1 MDTAELLT
9 QFNLTRQEA
18 FIYLTLLSE
27 GDLNGYEVA
36 KITGIS
42 RSNTYTSL
50 AALVEKGGA
59 YVIEGPATR
68 YTPVP
73 LEEFC
78 RNKVRKLTET
88 GQELLRSVPPKR
100 GETDGY
106 VTVRGRA
113 HILNKMRNMISEA
126 KERVYLSIPGEVQ
139 QELLPEIKEAIF
151 RGIKMVLITGEPV
164 QLDGAT
170 VYYMEKSQQ
179 QIRLI
184 ADSANVLT
192 GDIENGESSTCLY
205 SKKKNLIDLLKDS
218 LKNEIALIEMMKG
231 KKAHEKNVC

>member
-1 MDTAELLT
+1 MDIVELLT

-18 FIYLTLLSE
+18 SIYLTLLSE

-59 YVIEGPATR
+59 FVIEGSTIR

-73 LEEFC
+73 IEEFC
-78 RNKVRKLTET
+78 GNKVRKLQET
-88 GQELLRSVPPKR
+88 KQDLIKSIPQKR
-100 GETDGY
+100 DEVEGY
-106 VTVRGRA
+106 ITIKGKS

-126 KERVYLSIPGEVQ
+126 KERVYLSVSEQILECI
-139 QELLPEIKEAIF
+139 LSEIKNSID
-151 RGIKMVLITGEPV
+151 RGIKMVLITNIPFCLE
-164 QLDGAT
+164 GAT
-170 VYYMEKSQQ
+170 VYFAEKSQQ

-184 ADSANVLT
+184 ADSTNVLT
-192 GDIENGESSTCLY
+192 GDIDDGEYSTCLY

-218 LKNEIALIEMMKG
+218 LKNEIKLIEMMKG
-231 KKAHEKNVC
+231 NGNA